1 MDGGA
6 MDNGDLLYPGSG
18 LAPEAVEEIDFAT
31 VRRGFEPG
39 PVRNRLRGA
48 ADEIRRLNALIVSLS
63 ERIAEMEATPPAE
76 LESHRVAE
84 ALGDEA
90 ARFLQA
96 ARDAAQ
102 ERIERAEAEYNEMTG
117 KARAAAA
124 AIVEESRVAGREMV
138 VEARNVRERILA
150 DLARKRHE
158 HRVEVEQLRVIHARL
173 LEALAIC
180 REGLDGW
187 VEKLMRAEPQAAAAA
202 ENAGLRVAAE
212 PEQTVSEI
220 EAEIEAARMVGIPLD
235 RPPEPTESDDGRAAH
250 AHAEPDEAEAAE
262 EVAAPSDDAD
272 GAYDSELALEELD
285 ELEELDG
292 YVEIVGYAGQSSATP
307 APVGLYDIEAESD
320 TDPGLGE
327 APEPGG
333 AGPPAVAEAPAP
345 VGEPAAELDADAIE
359 SDAEAIFARLRLITS
374 QPLHESAAPPQE
386 AQPPTEPTTAQ
397 LDTAEAELAT
407 AQLDKAE
414 AEFATAQLDNAEA
427 ELATA
432 QLDKAEAEP
441 TEAIEPELAEA
452 TEPEP
457 VEEDPVAVAA
467 IEPEPVEED
476 PVAVEPPEP
485 DDLVSAARAVAVGG
499 IARRLKRL
507 VVDEQSDLLDA
518 IRRNGT
524 RAVRG
529 AITADTA
536 VYARAARTPLQDF
549 ASDIDVSIDDIDL
562 RAAGDAIVSVMV
574 EPVRARL
581 SELLEETE
589 DLDELTSAVRSI
601 YRESRS
607 RRAESAAEGAFAAG
621 WSEPVS

>member
-63 ERIAEMEATPPAE
+63 ERTAELEAAPPAE

-235 RPPEPTESDDGRAAH
+235 RPPEPTESDDGRAEH

-307 APVGLYDIEAESD
+307 AAVGLYDIEAESD

-345 VGEPAAELDADAIE
+345 VGEPAPAGEPAAELDADAIE

-386 AQPPTEPTTAQ
+386 AQPAAEPT
-397 LDTAEAELAT
+397 
-407 AQLDKAE
+407 
-414 AEFATAQLDNAEA
+414 
-427 ELATA
+427 TA

-441 TEAIEPELAEA
+441 TTAQLDKAEA
-452 TEPEP
+452 PPQLSSTEAGRAHSSPSPLSSTRPRQSPPQLSSTTPRQSPPRQSSPSLSRRIQSRSSRPSPTISSPTISSARPAPWPWAGSPAGSSGWSWTSKAICLTPSAAMAPEP
-457 VEEDPVAVAA
+457 CGAPS
-467 IEPEPVEED
+467 
-476 PVAVEPPEP
+476 PPTP
-485 DDLVSAARAVAVGG
+485 PSTPG
-499 IARRLKRL
+499 RRG
-507 VVDEQSDLLDA
+507 
-518 IRRNGT
+518 RRC
-524 RAVRG
+524 
-529 AITADTA
+529 
-536 VYARAARTPLQDF
+536 RTSRP
-549 ASDIDVSIDDIDL
+549 
-562 RAAGDAIVSVMV
+562 
-574 EPVRARL
+574 
-581 SELLEETE
+581 
-589 DLDELTSAVRSI
+589 TST
-601 YRESRS
+601 
-607 RRAESAAEGAFAAG
+607 
-621 WSEPVS
+621 